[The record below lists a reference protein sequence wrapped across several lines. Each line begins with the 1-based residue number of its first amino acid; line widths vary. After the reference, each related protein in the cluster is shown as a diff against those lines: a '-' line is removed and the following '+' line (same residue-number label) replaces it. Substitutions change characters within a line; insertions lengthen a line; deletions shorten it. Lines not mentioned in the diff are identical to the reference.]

1 MEKVKQYWKQIA
13 IGLSVVFLAI
23 AGYLVYAFEVKEYDT
38 ADEEVDEITKDEI
51 EVDLP
56 DDTTITVDE
65 DGEVTT
71 EETDKEEEK
80 DEETTED
87 TATDTG
93 TTGSANSGS
102 TNSGSASTATA
113 ANTSTSSS
121 ATPAKASASNGSANN
136 GSSNNGSS
144 NNGSSNANSGSNNNT
159 SYNNNNASNGSGRV
173 TVSQIKD
180 RYDTALVGLE
190 NTANDRLDS
199 LVSRAK
205 REYMN
210 DDNVSYAR
218 YYSKYTAAAEELEDR
233 ADAAFYAVV
242 AVMERDLE
250 ANGLAASHTKSVI
263 NEYENKKKQ
272 RKNALLKKAAGL
284 K

>member
-1 MEKVKQYWKQIA
+1 MEKFKKYWKQIA

-23 AGYLVYAFEVKEYDT
+23 AGYLVYTFEFKDYDT
-38 ADEEVDEITKDEI
+38 ADEEVDKITKDEI

-56 DDTTITVDE
+56 DDSTITVDE

-71 EETDKEEEK
+71 EEKDKEDEEK
-80 DEETTED
+80 DEKTTED
-87 TATDTG
+87 TSTDTG
-93 TTGSANSGS
+93 STGS
-102 TNSGSASTATA
+102 TNGGGASTVTA
-113 ANTSTSSS
+113 ANNSTSSS
-121 ATPAKASASNGSANN
+121 ATPAKASASN
-136 GSSNNGSS
+136 SS
-144 NNGSSNANSGSNNNT
+144 SNNNT

-173 TVSQIKD
+173 TVSQIKN

-190 NTANDRLDS
+190 DTANDRLNS

-205 REYMN
+205 TEYQN

-218 YYSKYTAAAEELEDR
+218 YYNKYTSAAEELENR
-233 ADAAFYAVV
+233 ADAAFYAIV

>member
-1 MEKVKQYWKQIA
+1 MEKFKQYWKQIT

-71 EETDKEEEK
+71 EETDKEEEEK

-87 TATDTG
+87 TSTDTG
-93 TTGSANSGS
+93 ATGS
-102 TNSGSASTATA
+102 TNSGSASTVTA
-113 ANTSTSSS
+113 ANNSTSSS
-121 ATPAKASASNGSANN
+121 ATPAKASASNGS
-136 GSSNNGSS
+136 SNNGSS
-144 NNGSSNANSGSNNNT
+144 NTNSGSNNNT
-159 SYNNNNASNGSGRV
+159 SYNNNNASKGSGRV

-180 RYDTALVGLE
+180 RYDTALDGLE
-190 NTANDRLDS
+190 DTANDRLDS

-218 YYSKYTAAAEELEDR
+218 YYSKYTTAAEELEDR
-233 ADAAFYAVV
+233 ADAAFYAIV
-242 AVMERDLE
+242 AVMEKDLE

>member
-1 MEKVKQYWKQIA
+1 MEKFKKYWKQIA

-23 AGYLVYAFEVKEYDT
+23 AGYLVYTFEFKDYDT
-38 ADEEVDEITKDEI
+38 ADEEVDKITKDEI

-71 EETDKEEEK
+71 EEKEKDKEEDEEK
-80 DEETTED
+80 DEKTTEN
-87 TATDTG
+87 TSTDTG
-93 TTGSANSGS
+93 STGS
-102 TNSGSASTATA
+102 TNGGGASTVTA
-113 ANTSTSSS
+113 ANNSTSSS
-121 ATPAKASASNGSANN
+121 ATPAKASASNGSSN
-136 GSSNNGSS
+136 GS
-144 NNGSSNANSGSNNNT
+144 SNNNT

-173 TVSQIKD
+173 TVSQIKN

-190 NTANDRLDS
+190 DTANDRLNS

-205 REYMN
+205 TEYQN

-218 YYSKYTAAAEELEDR
+218 YYNKYTSAAEELENR
-233 ADAAFYAVV
+233 ADAAFYAIV

>member
-71 EETDKEEEK
+71 EETDKEEEEEK

-93 TTGSANSGS
+93 TTGS

-180 RYDTALVGLE
+180 RYDTALNGLE
-190 NTANDRLDS
+190 DTANDRLDS

-205 REYMN
+205 REYQN

-218 YYSKYTAAAEELEDR
+218 YYSKYTSAAEELENR
-233 ADAAFYAVV
+233 ADAAFYAIV
-242 AVMERDLE
+242 AVMERDLK